1 MSALEAEDQGQWEL
15 SKENIQPLK
24 QGRKATVLSVALD
37 ENAQKKLAL
46 ERQEYEKE
54 LRTYSGDDPL
64 DIWYRYVVWVEQNYP
79 KGGKDGNIKV
89 LIEKCVEAI
98 QSSEKYL
105 NDPRYLEIW
114 IKYASISS
122 VSLEIYKALDSKG
135 IGSGLA
141 AYYESYAWELEKVGN
156 YKRADSIYQLGIQRL
171 AKPLDQLEAS
181 HKKFQARVARS
192 TVEGSVDQLTN
203 SSEPQRGVFTA
214 LKTQGSN
221 NRVANERVG
230 SNIIG
235 GAGRVNISK
244 QSTNVMGPTFQIF
257 SDENT
262 NSGVDRTGSS
272 TGVGNVPG
280 RSVMN
285 KENDR
290 NPSQWTK
297 ARASQKTTSIVNVD
311 DVDKIQKPA
320 FSVHVDE
327 NAAPSA
333 TPSKL
338 CPSSNVLATRKNEYD
353 DWHVPR
359 FIAEPFDPTKQP
371 QYPKNKVY
379 CGTEEFSIEELRAAN
394 YFKKLDEAKKKEE
407 EERKKN
413 SEMVAMQAT
422 LRQQEEMMKKQAEEM
437 QQQKEMI
444 QQLLQA
450 QQLQQQQQQQHQVS
464 RLQSAKRKYNQKS
477 TLYQDSYVQ
486 INKSVNFTV
495 NQSHLLDESTTRG
508 LLQMQPAT
516 GGISSKESSLSL
528 EPINSV
534 AGPHSG
540 PSSRE
545 VSLLSVSRPT
555 SSNNSSPTVNTKFA
569 REMINDMW
577 NASLFNNT
585 HATSDKDTAVE
596 PAVAPVTSAPF
607 AIFSD
612 ENKKDDQQKFSIQTT
627 APFEIFSDE
636 NTAPKCKEQPQPF
649 TIHSDEPKPVVSQES
664 TNEMYAEENQENQA
678 PAGFSQLKEKR
689 QTSGILVPAVNVEYC
704 PLDQQ
709 EDECKVTDE
718 KPEAP
723 KKAPVT
729 PEPKDDEMDGIT
741 PLEDDLKDFTMN
753 GGAMADFTL
762 AMPTRPEDFCK
773 MAKMASTPG
782 PWSLGLV
789 PQGFK
794 EGDDFTM
801 AIPLAKAKQA
811 SLDEDDDICMSEDK
825 STEKDD
831 KSGELMPPPP
841 IAPKTPNSGTKSGAN
856 SPTTIA
862 KSLSPIME
870 ASREYRSSS
879 SSSPGSSTTLG
890 STHGLT
896 HQGNT
901 LSTTTM
907 TKSRHMA
914 SSLQPHEEEL
924 QMEIGSSNNC
934 NYDVSKSGYLADK
947 SRGESLAESKR
958 MMPRKSLMPVGGMDF
973 DPDAAAAMLC
983 DMDEDMGLGNI
994 GEISVMSPAPLTA
1007 PPSTKNR
1014 AKLNITGPI
1023 NPFSDALLEQLLDN
1037 LDEPVEKRGGYC
1049 SENGKLPLMKQGMQL
1064 RLGEEIFH
1072 LKRTVGEGAYA
1083 TVFHASTI
1091 DPMNVTVIT
1100 SFEEDDE
1107 DDERQMIL
1115 KVQKPAFPWEFYICH
1130 ELRQRL
1136 KAKNHPTNML
1146 DSVMRVNRGYF
1157 YSNGSILVNDYH
1169 KFGTLLNVINKY
1181 KLSGVTLPEE
1191 LAILIMVEVLTVIE
1205 AIHSSEVI
1213 HADVKPDN
1221 FLVLGAPK
1229 VNLSGT
1235 TNEEVFSDCPSMVK
1249 IIDFGRSID
1258 MKLLPLG
1265 ATFTE
1270 KVKTNGF
1277 ACCEMRDDREWTYQT
1292 DLYGVA
1298 AIAHCLLWS
1307 TYMNVVKDGRGKWNI
1322 KGTYKRW
1329 WNRNLWENFFK
1340 TMLNVP
1346 SCQELPDL
1354 RKIKEDFMN
1363 AFMAKKT
1370 MDFKLVLSKFEVIC
1384 KQK

>member
-1 MSALEAEDQGQWEL
+1 MSALEAEGDQGQWEL

-24 QGRKATVLSVALD
+24 QGRKATILSVALD
-37 ENAQKKLAL
+37 ENAQKKLSL

-54 LRTYSGDDPL
+54 LRTYNGDDPL

-135 IGSGLA
+135 IGSGLS

-156 YKRADSIYQLGIQRL
+156 YKRADAIYQLGIQRL

-192 TVEGSVDQLTN
+192 TVEGSADQLTN

-230 SNIIG
+230 SNVIG
-235 GAGRVNISK
+235 GAGRVNIAK

-257 SDENT
+257 SDENSSRVIDKT
-262 NSGVDRTGSS
+262 NSS
-272 TGVGNVPG
+272 TGVENVPG

-297 ARASQKTTSIVNVD
+297 ARASQKTTSVVNVD

-327 NAAPSA
+327 NATPSA

-379 CGTEEFSIEELRAAN
+379 CGTEEFSLEELRAAN
-394 YFKKLDEAKKKEE
+394 YFKKLEEAKKREDEE
-407 EERKKN
+407 KKKN
-413 SEMVAMQAT
+413 SEMEAMQTA
-422 LRQQEEMMKKQAEEM
+422 LRQQEEMMRKQAEEM
-437 QQQKEMI
+437 KQQKEMI

-450 QQLQQQQQQQHQVS
+450 QQLQQQQQQH
-464 RLQSAKRKYNQKS
+464 QKS
-477 TLYQDSYVQ
+477 TLYQDSFVQ

-516 GGISSKESSLSL
+516 GGINSKESSLNL

-534 AGPHSG
+534 AGPASG

-585 HATSDKDTAVE
+585 HAMSAKDTDTVE

-612 ENKKDDQQKFSIQTT
+612 ENSKKDEQQKLSIQTA

-636 NTAPKCKEQPQPF
+636 NAPKSKELAKPF
-649 TIHSDEPKPVVSQES
+649 TIHSDEPNPIVSQES

-709 EDECKVTDE
+709 EDECKETEE
-718 KPEAP
+718 KPEEL
-723 KKAPVT
+723 KKGSVT
-729 PEPKDDEMDGIT
+729 PEPKDDDMDGFT

-762 AMPTRPEDFCK
+762 AMPTRPEDFIK

-794 EGDDFTM
+794 EGEDFTM

-811 SLDEDDDICMSEDK
+811 LLDEDEDVCMTEDK
-825 STEKDD
+825 STEKED

-841 IAPKTPNSGTKSGAN
+841 ATAPKTPNNGTKSGAT
-856 SPTTIA
+856 SPSATIA

-890 STHGLT
+890 STHGFT
-896 HQGNT
+896 QQGNT
-901 LSTTTM
+901 LSSTTM
-907 TKSRHMA
+907 TKSRQMS
-914 SSLQPHEEEL
+914 SSLQPQEGEMP
-924 QMEIGSSNNC
+924 MEIGSINNC
-934 NYDVSKSGYLADK
+934 NYDVTKSGYLADK

-958 MMPRKSLMPVGGMDF
+958 AMPRKSLMPVGGMDF

-983 DMDEDMGLGNI
+983 DMDEDMGLGDI

-1007 PPSTKNR
+1007 PPSTRNR
-1014 AKLNITGPI
+1014 AKLNITGTI
-1023 NPFSDALLEQLLDN
+1023 NPFSDVLLEQLLDI

-1049 SENGKLPLMKQGMQL
+1049 PEDGKLPVMKAGMQL
-1064 RLGEEIFH
+1064 RLGEEVFH

-1091 DPMNVTVIT
+1091 DPMNVTVVT

-1136 KAKNHPTNML
+1136 KARKQPTNML
-1146 DSVMRVNRGYF
+1146 DAVMRVNRGYF

-1169 KFGTLLNVINKY
+1169 KYGTLLNVINKY

-1191 LAILIMVEVLTVIE
+1191 LAILIMVEVLTVVE
-1205 AIHSSEVI
+1205 AIHNSEII

-1229 VNLSGT
+1229 LNLSGT
-1235 TNEEVFSDCPSMVK
+1235 TNEEVFADCPSMVK
-1249 IIDFGRSID
+1249 VIDFGRSID
-1258 MKLLPLG
+1258 MKLLPPG
-1265 ATFTE
+1265 TTFTE

-1277 ACCEMRDDREWTYQT
+1277 TCCEMRDDREWTYQT

-1298 AIAHCLLWS
+1298 AIAHCLLWA

-1340 TMLNVP
+1340 TMLNAP

-1354 RKIKEDFMN
+1354 NKIKENFMN
-1363 AFMAKKT
+1363 AFMEKKT
-1370 MDFKLVLSKFEVIC
+1370 MNFKLELSKFETIC

>member
-1 MSALEAEDQGQWEL
+1 MSTLEADSDRGQWEL
-15 SKENIQPLK
+15 SKENFQPLK

-46 ERQEYEKE
+46 ERQEFEKE

-98 QSSEKYL
+98 QSSQQYL

-122 VSLEIYKALDSKG
+122 VSLEIYQALDSKG

-156 YKRADSIYQLGIQRL
+156 YKRADALYQLGIDRL
-171 AKPLDQLEAS
+171 AKPIDQLEAS
-181 HKKFQARVARS
+181 HKKFQARVSRS
-192 TVEGSVDQLTN
+192 AVEGSVDQLTN
-203 SSEPQRGVFTA
+203 STEPQRGVFTA
-214 LKTQGSN
+214 LKTQGAK

-230 SNIIG
+230 SNVIG
-235 GAGRVNISK
+235 GAGRVNIAK
-244 QSTNVMGPTFQIF
+244 QSTNTMGPTFQIF

-262 NSGVDRTGSS
+262 GSGISRTSGS
-272 TGVGNVPG
+272 TGVGSVPG
-280 RSVMN
+280 RSNMN

-297 ARASQKTTSIVNVD
+297 AKASQKTTSIVNVE
-311 DVDKIQKPA
+311 DVDKVQKPA
-320 FSVHVDE
+320 FSVHTDG
-327 NAAPSA
+327 NSAPNE

-338 CPSSNVLATRKNEYD
+338 CPNSNVLATRKDKYD
-353 DWHVPR
+353 DWQVPR
-359 FIAEPFDPTKQP
+359 FIAEPFDPTKQA

-379 CGTEEFSIEELRAAN
+379 CGTEEFSLEELRAAN
-394 YFKKLDEAKKKEE
+394 YFKKVEEAKKREE
-407 EERKKN
+407 EEKKREEEEKKKR
-413 SEMVAMQAT
+413 SEMEAMQAA
-422 LRQQEEMMKKQAEEM
+422 LQQQAEMMKRQE
-437 QQQKEMI
+437 EMI

-450 QQLQQQQQQQHQVS
+450 QQLQQQQQQQQH
-464 RLQSAKRKYNQKS
+464 QKS
-477 TLYQDSYVQ
+477 TLYQDSFVQ

-528 EPINSV
+528 EPINS
-534 AGPHSG
+534 GTGSG
-540 PSSRE
+540 PNSRD
-545 VSLLSVSRPT
+545 VSLLSFSRP
-555 SSNNSSPTVNTKFA
+555 PTNKNCKPTPNTKFA
-569 REMINDMW
+569 RDMINDMW

-585 HATSDKDTAVE
+585 HTNSAKDSDSCDPV
-596 PAVAPVTSAPF
+596 VAPVTSAPF
-607 AIFSD
+607 AVFCD
-612 ENKKDDQQKFSIQTT
+612 ENNKKESPQKMSVPEV

-636 NTAPKCKEQPQPF
+636 NTMPKPEELPAALSF
-649 TIHSDEPKPVVSQES
+649 AIHSDEPKVSSLEPKADQ
-664 TNEMYAEENQENQA
+664 NELYAEENQENQA

-689 QTSGILVPAVNVEYC
+689 QLSGILLPAVNVEFC
-704 PLDQQ
+704 PLDEQKDDDK
-709 EDECKVTDE
+709 EAEE
-718 KPEAP
+718 KEAV
-723 KKAPVT
+723 KKDSGT
-729 PEPKDDEMDGIT
+729 PEPKDDDMDGVN
-741 PLEDDLKDFTMN
+741 PLEDDISNFTIN

-762 AMPTRPEDFCK
+762 KMPTRPEDFIN

-794 EGDDFTM
+794 DGDDYTM
-801 AIPLAKAKQA
+801 AIDKIKKRTF
-811 SLDEDDDICMSEDK
+811 DDDDDECMTEDK
-825 STEKDD
+825 SAEKED

-841 IAPKTPNSGTKSGAN
+841 LTVPTPKTPTNGAN
-856 SPTTIA
+856 CGSSSPLTLASTIA

-879 SSSPGSSTTLG
+879 GSSPGSSTTLG
-890 STHGLT
+890 SHSTTHGLT
-896 HQGNT
+896 QQGQT

-907 TKSRHMA
+907 TKSRQL
-914 SSLQPHEEEL
+914 SCTLQQEGEL
-924 QMEIGSSNNC
+924 PMDIGGIN

-958 MMPRKSLMPVGGMDF
+958 FNKLPRMSLMPVASSDF

-994 GEISVMSPAPLTA
+994 GEISIMSPPAPLSA

-1014 AKLNITGPI
+1014 AKINFKGPI
-1023 NPFSDALLEQLLDN
+1023 NPFSDSLLEQLLDN

-1049 SENGKLPLMKQGMQL
+1049 PADGKLPIMKTGMQM
-1064 RLGEEIFH
+1064 RLGDEIFQ
-1072 LKRTVGEGAYA
+1072 LKRTCGEGAYA

-1091 DPMNVTVIT
+1091 DPMNVTLVT
-1100 SFEEDDE
+1100 SFDDDEEDVK
-1107 DDERQMIL
+1107 QMIL

-1136 KAKNHPTNML
+1136 KAQSQPKIML
-1146 DSVMRVNRGYF
+1146 DAIMRINRGYF

-1169 KFGTLLNVINKY
+1169 KYGTLLNVINKY
-1181 KLSGVTLPEE
+1181 KVSGVPLPEE
-1191 LAILIMVEVLTVIE
+1191 LAIFIMVEVLTVLE
-1205 AIHSSEVI
+1205 AVHQTKII
-1213 HADVKPDN
+1213 HADIKPDN
-1221 FLVLGAPK
+1221 FLVLGPPK
-1229 VNLSGT
+1229 VNLSSNT
-1235 TNEEVFSDCPSMVK
+1235 AVEVFAECPSMVK

-1258 MKLLPLG
+1258 MKLLPPG
-1265 ATFTE
+1265 TTFTE
-1270 KVKTNGF
+1270 KVKTDGF
-1277 ACCEMRDDREWTYQT
+1277 TCCEMRDGREWTYQT

-1298 AIAHCLLWS
+1298 AIAHCLLWG
-1307 TYMNVVKDGRGKWNI
+1307 TYMNVTKDGRGNWNI
-1322 KGTYKRW
+1322 KGTYKRY
-1329 WNRNLWENFFK
+1329 WNRNLWSNFFQ
-1340 TMLNVP
+1340 TMLNAP

-1354 RKIKEDFMN
+1354 SKTKE
-1363 AFMAKKT
+1363 AFMTAF
-1370 MDFKLVLSKFEVIC
+1370 MDFKTKDFKMVCSKFENIC